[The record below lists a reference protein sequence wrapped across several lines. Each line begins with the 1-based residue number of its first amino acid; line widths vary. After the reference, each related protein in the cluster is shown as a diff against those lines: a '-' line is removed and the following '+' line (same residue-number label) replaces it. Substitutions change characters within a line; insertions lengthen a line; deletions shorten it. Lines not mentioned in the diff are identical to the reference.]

1 MAFGHPI
8 QCDAS
13 IDIHTHGMVD
23 ITGLGPCPSP
33 LHSPHEVITCTPG
46 YLKRNFLD
54 TPMDLEGAVMLLVF
68 FHEEMMAHLCWVEM
82 VPMSYKMSIPLSEFR
97 VCANFLSIA
106 RMVMCSWLH
115 MQYI

>member
-1 MAFGHPI
+1 
-8 QCDAS
+8 
-13 IDIHTHGMVD
+13 
-23 ITGLGPCPSP
+23 
-33 LHSPHEVITCTPG
+33 
-46 YLKRNFLD
+46 
-54 TPMDLEGAVMLLVF
+54 MLLVF